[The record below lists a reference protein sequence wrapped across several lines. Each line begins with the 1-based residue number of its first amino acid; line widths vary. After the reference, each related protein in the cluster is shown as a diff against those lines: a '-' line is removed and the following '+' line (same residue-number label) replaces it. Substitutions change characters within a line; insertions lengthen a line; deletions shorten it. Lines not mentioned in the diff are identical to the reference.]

1 MLSNVPKP
9 DDKYVYRRYESC
21 RIGFQ
26 TRIDQYLNKFSSK
39 SDLRLNQPEA
49 VLEDKTPSAS
59 PIPARTPRRFNVME
73 SSLCFVRNTRQENE
87 GAYYNDGKKGRS
99 SLILSK
105 AKLIEAQKIHRLD
118 ESSHFC

>member
-1 MLSNVPKP
+1 M
-9 DDKYVYRRYESC
+9 
-21 RIGFQ
+21 
-26 TRIDQYLNKFSSK
+26 
-39 SDLRLNQPEA
+39 
-49 VLEDKTPSAS
+49 LEDKTPSAS

-105 AKLIEAQKIHRLD
+105 AKLIEAQKIHSLD
-118 ESSHFC
+118 ESSHFCYSFGDGNKWPCTCILSQMYFITSHVTTNLYIFYFSKGKKVTTAKMEE